1 MIYKHTHKPLF
12 ILLLILS
19 VSNISFS
26 QKLKIDTVYYNRSG
40 QVVSQESD
48 YLTYSIMQLDRRNR
62 ANGISNGYTKSG
74 RITES
79 TSYIKGEKTG
89 TYYRYNPAG
98 DVMFYGDYNK
108 GVKTGYWVTLDPKGN
123 ILVMEK
129 HDKNGV
135 EIEKRLRPTVLI
147 ENASINDSLRI
158 EVDAEFP
165 GGHDGWGKHLRKNLK
180 YPLDAK
186 RYGYQGNVYMSFV
199 VLSDGSITSAKIIGS
214 PHEVLSAEALRM
226 LEISPNWIP
235 ATVNGIPVDFQLS
248 TLRVVFRL
256 K

>member
-1 MIYKHTHKPLF
+1 MTYQETEDFLFNQLPIYQNQGRSALNRNLEKT
-12 ILLLILS
+12 ILLLKHLGNPHNNFKSVLIAGTNGKGSSCHMIASIL
-19 VSNISFS
+19 
-26 QKLKIDTVYYNRSG
+26 
-40 QVVSQESD
+40 QE
-48 YLTYSIMQLDRRNR
+48 
-62 ANGISNGYTKSG
+62 AGY
-74 RITES
+74 
-79 TSYIKGEKTG
+79 KTG
-89 TYYRYNPAG
+89 LHTSPHLKSYTER
-98 DVMFYGDYNK
+98 VR
-108 GVKTGYWVTLDPKGN
+108 
-123 ILVMEK
+123 I
-129 HDKNGV
+129 NGV

-235 ATVNGIPVDFQLS
+235 ATVNGVPVDFQLS